1 MDKRTL
7 LDYIPV
13 DRWQALLKGES
24 LPASTSGAVLFADI
38 SGFTPLTE
46 GLSLALGPT
55 RGAEELSRQ
64 LNQVYDALI
73 AEVDRYRGAVI
84 SFSGDA
90 ITCWFDDRDSD
101 APARAVQCALL
112 MQERMRAFASIAL
125 PDGGT
130 TALAMKAAV
139 ASGPA
144 RRFVVGDP
152 DIQRIDTLAGNTVVR
167 VAQAEHLAEKGD
179 VVVDSATIQTLGER
193 LLLRETREDPDT
205 QERFGVVSSLA
216 VPIAPLPWP
225 DADIS
230 QTDEETL
237 RPWLLPPIYERLKAG
252 VGEFLTEL
260 RPGVIF
266 FLRFEG
272 IDYENDPQAGD
283 KLDTFIR
290 QVQTA
295 LKRYEGWL
303 LQLTIGD
310 KGSYLYGVFGTIVAH
325 EDDDWRAASTMLAL
339 RRLSIESDIVQPV
352 QIGISHGTLR
362 AGAYG
367 GATRRT
373 YGALGDEVNLAARLM
388 QAAVPGE
395 VLASL
400 RVYMATSKA
409 FQWETLAPL
418 RVKGKSEPVRVFRLM
433 DGEAEGTLYM
443 LEPVYTLPMI
453 GRGEELQAMLDRFEQ
468 AKAGHGQVIIITGA
482 AGMGKSRLVAEFV
495 RLTRARGMVGAGG
508 ACQSYGKG
516 VSYLV
521 WTGILRGLLGLK
533 PADTPEERLEKL
545 RNEMTRLDASL
556 LPRLPLLGIAL
567 NTEIP
572 DNDYTATL
580 EPQLRKS
587 ALEALVVEM
596 IRLRAAEAAANGSA
610 LVLVLE
616 DAHWLDD
623 SSRDLVQLLA
633 QSLDTWNLYLVI
645 AQRPNDANSLPGISV
660 QPLELTLKEFTPQ
673 ETQQLIAAKLEQ
685 FDQTDHMIAPAL
697 LAQITQRA
705 GGNPFFVEEL
715 LNYLND
721 RGLILA
727 ENALQDLPPSL
738 QTLILSRI
746 DQLTERQ
753 RITLKV
759 ASIIGRQ
766 FYLGQLYG
774 YYPTLGELKQLQS
787 DLEYMDDVEITLLD
801 EPEPEIVYLFK
812 HVMTYEVTYE
822 SLPYATRTQL
832 HEQYAAFLEA
842 GDQEKLLD
850 IIAYHY
856 GRSANT
862 PKKRHYFRLAGEAA
876 ARRYANEAAVDYF
889 SRGLEV
895 TEQHDLNGR
904 YELLK
909 ARERVLHA
917 MGQREPQMRDIH
929 TLEQIAEELKDP
941 TRRAEAL
948 LRRGVYAKI
957 TGNPDE
963 GISALEKAA
972 KEASAASAHELE
984 AEALMEWGQTLFFK
998 ADYGAAAERLQAGLN
1013 IADRYPRQRAYIQR
1027 TLAMIALRRGDF
1039 AAGREIYER
1048 VLPLFQEL
1056 GDRFGE
1062 TIVYNDLGNIAFFEG
1077 RFAQAREHYE
1087 RALAIRRE
1095 IGYRY
1100 GVMQILN
1107 NLGAVVADENGDFA
1121 LAIQYLREALLL
1133 ARQIGDRNNEG
1144 MALNNLGFYGLM
1156 MGNYADAENF
1166 FGQALALAAAAG
1178 HRSEEALFLHNL
1190 GMVAA
1195 AQGDFAAAHRFYDQS
1210 LALKRELEDA
1220 QGESETLA
1228 YLGQLALLENDP
1240 QTALAHA
1247 EKGVALAAEA
1257 GAGMEEARAHYYR
1270 AGALLALGR
1279 LDEAADAYETALK
1292 QHLDIGQDHLGLE
1305 AVAGLAMADWRRG
1318 RREEALGRVDEILA
1332 ALEKRSI
1339 DGLQEPG
1346 QVYLICH
1353 EVLRESDSARAASVA
1368 RQAQALLRDRQSR
1381 IINQANRTAY
1391 IEQIAPHRALM
1402 ALA

>member
-1 MDKRTL
+1 VDTRIL
-7 LDYIPV
+7 LDYVPV
-13 DRWQALLKGES
+13 DRWQALLRGES
-24 LPASTSGAVLFADI
+24 LPTTTSGAVLFADI

-46 GLSLALGPT
+46 GLSRSLGPT

-90 ITCWFDDRDSD
+90 ITCWFDDRDGG

-112 MQERMRAFASIAL
+112 MQERMQAFSSIAL
-125 PDGGT
+125 PDGTT

-152 DIQRIDTLAGNTVVR
+152 DVQRIDTLAGNTVVR

-179 VVVDSATIQTLGER
+179 VVVDDATVQNLGDR
-193 LLLRETREDPDT
+193 LIVRETREDHDT
-205 QERFGVVSSLA
+205 HERFGVVSGLNTP
-216 VPIAPLPWP
+216 VAPLPWP
-225 DADIS
+225 EVDIS
-230 QTDEETL
+230 RVDETTI

-272 IDYENDPQAGD
+272 IDYENDPQAGE
-283 KLDTFIR
+283 KLDTFVR
-290 QVQTA
+290 QVQVA
-295 LKRYEGWL
+295 LRRYDGWL

-339 RRLSIESDIVQPV
+339 RRLSIESDIVRPV

-367 GATRRT
+367 GSTRRT

-400 RVYMATSKA
+400 RVYLATSKA
-409 FQWETLAPL
+409 FQWETLAPV

-443 LEPVYTLPMI
+443 LEPVYALPMI
-453 GRGEELQAMLDRFEQ
+453 GRAEELQIMLSHFEE
-468 AKAGHGQVIIITGA
+468 AKAGRGQLVTITGA

-495 RLTRARGMVGAGG
+495 RLTRARGMIGAGG

-516 VSYLV
+516 TSYLV
-521 WTGILRGLLGLK
+521 WTGILRGLLGIR
-533 PADTPEERLEKL
+533 PTDTPEERLEKL
-545 RNEMTRLDASL
+545 RAELTRLDASL

-567 NTEIP
+567 NIDIA

-587 ALEALVVEM
+587 ALEALILEI
-596 IRLRAAEAAANGSA
+596 IRLRAQEVARTGSA
-610 LVLVLE
+610 LALVLE
-616 DAHWLDD
+616 DAHWLDE

-633 QSLDTWNLYLVI
+633 QSLDRWNLYLII
-645 AQRPNDANSLPGISV
+645 AQRPNDVNTLPGISV
-660 QPLELTLKEFTPQ
+660 QPVELTLKEFTPQ

-685 FDQTDHMIAPAL
+685 FDQSDHMIAPAL

-774 YYPTLGELKQLQS
+774 YYPTLGELNQLQS
-787 DLEYMDDVEITLLD
+787 DLAYMDDVEITLLD

-832 HEQYAAFLEA
+832 HEQYAAFLEM
-842 GDQEKLLD
+842 GNQEKLLD

-856 GRSANT
+856 GRSANI

-876 ARRYANEAAVDYF
+876 ARRYANDAAVDYF
-889 SRGLEV
+889 TRALEM
-895 TEQHDLNGR
+895 TEQSDLPTR
-904 YELLK
+904 YALVK

-917 MGQREPQMRDIH
+917 MAQREGQMRDIH
-929 TLEQIAEELKDP
+929 TLEQLAEAMNDDA
-941 TRRAEAL
+941 RRAEAL

-957 TGNPDE
+957 TSNLDE
-963 GISALEKAA
+963 AVSALAQAA
-972 KEASAASAHELE
+972 ARARAASTRE
-984 AEALMEWGQTLFFK
+984 AEVEAVMEWGQTLFFK
-998 ADYGAAAERLQAGLN
+998 SDFSAAAERLEAGLGM
-1013 IADRYPRQRAYIQR
+1013 ADDYPRQRAYIQR

-1077 RFAQAREHYE
+1077 QFRQAREHYE

-1156 MGNYADAENF
+1156 MGSYAEAQNF
-1166 FGQALALAAAAG
+1166 FDQALALAANAG

-1195 AQGDFAAAHRFYDQS
+1195 AQGDFATAHRYYDQS
-1210 LALKRELEDA
+1210 LALKRELGDT

-1228 YLGQLALLENDP
+1228 YLGQLALLEDDP
-1240 QTALAHA
+1240 QAALAHA
-1247 EKGVALAAEA
+1247 EKAIALASEA

-1270 AGALLALGR
+1270 AGALLALGQV
-1279 LDEAADAYETALK
+1279 DGAAAAYETALK
-1292 QHLDIGQDHLGLE
+1292 QHQDIGQDHLGLE
-1305 AVAGLAMADWRRG
+1305 AVAGLAITDWRRG
-1318 RREEALGRVDEILA
+1318 RRDEALSRVNDILA
-1332 ALEKRSI
+1332 ALKTRSV
-1339 DGLQEPG
+1339 DGLQEAG

-1353 EVLRESDSARAASVA
+1353 QILRETDAPRAASVL
-1368 RQAQALLRDRQSR
+1368 RQAQAALRDRQSR
-1381 IINQANRTAY
+1381 IINQANRAAY
-1391 IEQIAPHRALM
+1391 IEQIAAHRALM